1 MNNFTVKKKTHL
13 FIIGLSLGIF
23 CIIFFTLL
31 FWYMLITYLIKP
43 DTIFLVM
50 SVVSFLLKLYG
61 AYCIYSA
68 FRPKIIV
75 NNETIT
81 YYPQFKRKREINI
94 AEITQKSRKV
104 DKFDIIAK
112 NQNGILNIGFITA
125 VQLNKNNF
133 ERFVNIISYYS
144 GDEKILTFKSH
155 MKNAKLLEEY
165 IDSKRP
171 QIEEIIK

>member
-1 MNNFTVKKKTHL
+1 ML
-13 FIIGLSLGIF
+13 FRS
-23 CIIFFTLL
+23 
-31 FWYMLITYLIKP
+31 
-43 DTIFLVM
+43 
-50 SVVSFLLKLYG
+50 
-61 AYCIYSA
+61 
-68 FRPKIIV
+68 
-75 NNETIT
+75 ETIT